1 MRMKMIAVSLLALV
15 VASPAMA
22 QYQPGPNIINGR
34 PVVIGSNGLPLDYG
48 PQTPC
53 GYGQAVFSLI
63 ERTASRLDPNSLA
76 SQADAKNAVIAA
88 VSAEFESRK
97 ASRNWTGFNYR
108 QTVFTPGNMTSS
120 MFDAQ
125 LAQCF
130 PRYAKLLNDMVVVQR
145 NRQVQ
150 EAKARA
156 EQEAA
161 EAKQKAEH
169 EAKMAEIARKQ
180 AEERRAREEAEAKVR
195 AANAAEEAKKKADH
209 EAEMAKIERERQAEI
224 ARAAAERAE
233 QLRAAIEAAW
243 NVPFL
248 LNANISEDLF
258 RAVKTEAGYEC
269 GRRIRNLVKY
279 DIRSPGVLY
288 GTNNG
293 DSALLR
299 FTQWGVKVSKTGTMT
314 IWGDDAEAQN
324 GFGVWLKVNY
334 SCEVDLTSKKIVN
347 VTMDQGRLPD
357 PTVH

>member
-1 MRMKMIAVSLLALV
+1 MKMMAVSLLALV
-15 VASPAMA
+15 AASPAMA

-63 ERTASRLDPNSLA
+63 ERTASRLDPSSLA
-76 SQADAKNAVIAA
+76 SPSDAKNAVIAA

-97 ASRNWTGFNYR
+97 ASRNWAGFNYR
-108 QTVFTPGNMTSS
+108 QTVFTPGNMTSN

-130 PRYAKLLNDMVVVQR
+130 PRYAKLLNDTLIAQR

-150 EAKARA
+150 EANAKA

-161 EAKQKAEH
+161 DAKAKAEH
-169 EAKMAEIARKQ
+169 EAKLAAIAAQK
-180 AEERRAREEAEAKVR
+180 AADKRAADEAAAKAA
-195 AANAAEEAKKKADH
+195 AANAAAEAKAKAEHD
-209 EAEMAKIERERQAEI
+209 AEMAKIERERQAEI
-224 ARAAAERAE
+224 ARAKAEREE
-233 QLRAAIEAAW
+233 QFRATVEATW
-243 NVPFL
+243 KVPFL
-248 LNANISEDLF
+248 LNVDISEDLF
-258 RAVKTEAGYEC
+258 KAVKNESSYEC
-269 GRRIRNLVKY
+269 GRRIRNLVRY
-279 DIRSPGVLY
+279 DIRSPGVFY

-314 IWGDDAEAQN
+314 IWGDEAEAQN
-324 GFGVWLKVNY
+324 GFGTWMKVNY
-334 SCEVDLTSKKIVN
+334 SCEVDLASKKIVN
-347 VTMDQGRLPD
+347 VTMDPGRLPD
-357 PTVH
+357 PTLH

>member
-1 MRMKMIAVSLLALV
+1 MKMIAVSLLALV
-15 VASPAMA
+15 LGSPAMA
-22 QYQPGPNIINGR
+22 QYQPGPNIIHGR
-34 PVVIGSNGLPLDYG
+34 AVVIGPNGLPLDSG

-63 ERTASRLDPNSLA
+63 EGTASRLDPNSLA
-76 SQADAKNAVIAA
+76 TQADAKHAVIAA
-88 VSAEFESRK
+88 VSDEFERRK
-97 ASRNWTGFNYR
+97 AARDWTGFNFR
-108 QTVFTPGNMTSS
+108 QTIFTPGTMMST

-125 LAQCF
+125 LSQCF

-150 EAKARA
+150 EAKAKA

-161 EAKQKAEH
+161 EAQRKAEH
-169 EAKMAEIARKQ
+169 EAKMAEIARQQ
-180 AEERRAREEAEAKVR
+180 AEERRTREEAEARMR
-195 AANAAEEAKKKADH
+195 AANAAEEAKKEADH
-209 EAEMAKIERERQAEI
+209 EAEMAKIEHERQAEI
-224 ARAAAERAE
+224 ARAATERAE

-243 NVPFL
+243 SVPFL

-258 RAVKTEAGYEC
+258 RAVKTEVGNEC

-279 DIRSPGVLY
+279 DIRSPGVFY

-299 FTQWGVKVSKTGTMT
+299 FTQWGMKVSKTGTMT

-334 SCEVDLTSKKIVN
+334 SCEVDLRSKKVVN
-347 VTMDQGRLPD
+347 VTMDDGRLPN
-357 PTVH
+357 PTVQ

>member
-1 MRMKMIAVSLLALV
+1 
-15 VASPAMA
+15 
-22 QYQPGPNIINGR
+22 
-34 PVVIGSNGLPLDYG
+34 
-48 PQTPC
+48 
-53 GYGQAVFSLI
+53 
-63 ERTASRLDPNSLA
+63 LA

-180 AEERRAREEAEAKVR
+180 AEERRAREEAD
-195 AANAAEEAKKKADH
+195 AAEEAKKKADH

-233 QLRAAIEAAW
+233 QLRAAIEAVW